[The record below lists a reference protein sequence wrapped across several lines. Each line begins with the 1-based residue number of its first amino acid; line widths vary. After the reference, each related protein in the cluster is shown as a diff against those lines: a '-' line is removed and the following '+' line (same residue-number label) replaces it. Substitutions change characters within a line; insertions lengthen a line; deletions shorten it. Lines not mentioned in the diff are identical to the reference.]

1 MYGLDIE
8 LGLKMQNVR
17 IKIELGLK
25 MYNVEIK
32 IELGLKMCI
41 ERAVEESLK

>member
-1 MYGLDIE
+1 
-8 LGLKMQNVR
+8 MQGSD
-17 IKIELGLK
+17 IELGLK